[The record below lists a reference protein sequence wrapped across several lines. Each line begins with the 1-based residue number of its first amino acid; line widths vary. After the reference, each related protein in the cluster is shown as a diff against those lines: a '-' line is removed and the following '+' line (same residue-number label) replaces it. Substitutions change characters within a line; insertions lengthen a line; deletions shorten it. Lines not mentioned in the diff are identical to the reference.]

1 MKKTPS
7 EFAENAS
14 ADAAAARYQ
23 RGSGTRLT
31 IDFKGHPDLLKAI
44 RAQAKAD
51 DREPSQYIRHL
62 LARLDAEGQLIV

>member
-14 ADAAAARYQ
+14 ADAAAGRSQ
-23 RGSGTRLT
+23 RGSGTSLT
-31 IDFKGHPDLLKAI
+31 IDFKEHPDLLKAI

-51 DREPSQYIRHL
+51 DREPSKYLRRRLVQ
-62 LARLDAEGQLIV
+62 LDAEGQLIV